1 MGGVASCEKVTLM
14 PVFRASDV
22 KRVQDARDRI
32 EDHTVDPALWR
43 QFERPLWARPPSAAR
58 PSGSQLN

>member
-1 MGGVASCEKVTLM
+1 M

-43 QFERPLWARPPSAAR
+43 QFERPLWARPPSPAR